1 MQLAPSLST
10 LHPRPRPN
18 ALPVL
23 CTGFNGTHRDCVDVT
38 LMASEGLSAHTAP
51 DVPQLRGEEG
61 GREGMG
67 EYENFTHLLIRSLRT
82 FDVASHAP
90 DTNEFPSG
98 PTDRLMTSP
107 VWPWNA
113 IVCCPLSMSHSP
125 L

>member
-10 LHPRPRPN
+10 LHPARPRPN

-61 GREGMG
+61 GGREGG
-67 EYENFTHLLIRSLRT
+67 ENMK
-82 FDVASHAP
+82 ASHIYP
-90 DTNEFPSG
+90 
-98 PTDRLMTSP
+98 
-107 VWPWNA
+107 
-113 IVCCPLSMSHSP
+113 
-125 L
+125 